1 MPLKRNVMMQDG
13 QLLGWHVIAQIVHTK
28 AGNTWLEVESF
39 TDENQDTAIPGAA
52 YYTSLEYDQ
61 DTSLT
66 FDAAYQLLADNPQF
80 AEYVDE
86 AQAALDEVLPILT
99 DEQAEQVVDAFPAW
113 KPNTAY
119 KVGDRRRHGGRLYR
133 CEQAHTSQADWTP
146 DLVPALWTP
155 IGEPGTVPEWVQPT
169 GAQDAYGLGDHL
181 MHNGEEW
188 VSTYDGANVW
198 EPGVFGWDKV

>member
-1 MPLKRNVMMQDG
+1 MALDRNVMMPDG
-13 QLLGWHVIAQIVHTK
+13 AVRGRHVIDNILHI
-28 AGNTWLEVESF
+28 AGQETRFEVVSTVSETEAS
-39 TDENQDTAIPGAA
+39 DP
-52 YYTSLEYDQ
+52 YRTSVVLGPD
-61 DTSLT
+61 DALT
-66 FDAAYQLLADNPQF
+66 FHRAYEVLAADDRFQ
-80 AEYVDE
+80 EYTDP

-99 DEQAEQVVDAFPAW
+99 DEQAEQVVHAFPAW

-119 KVGDRRRHGGRLYR
+119 KVGDRRRHGDRLYR

-169 GAQDAYGLGDHL
+169 GAQDAYGLGDHV